1 MVNEGSG
8 HPGRRT
14 ATEKR
19 RGRVVQAAFFLG
31 TLAPFRRASDK
42 PIAIACLRLLT
53 RLPLL
58 PLVNVPFFRL
68 CIVRLTDFWALLP

>member
-1 MVNEGSG
+1 MVDEGSG

-19 RGRVVQAAFFLG
+19 RGVVQAAFFFG

>member
-1 MVNEGSG
+1 MGQVAIQEDGW
-8 HPGRRT
+8 PLKAAWPR
-14 ATEKR
+14 K
-19 RGRVVQAAFFLG
+19 VQAAFFLG

-68 CIVRLTDFWALLP
+68 CMVRLTDF